1 MPVSLPRCSLSR
13 LSRILL
19 LEHANPPIQ
28 PHRNRGHRPP
38 ALRLRTH
45 PENHP
50 SLEGAWWKRTR
61 VAPVPNARGASLRA
75 SNPRTLRSGPHPA
88 KPETQLAKRS
98 RIRTEHGTP
107 LLLAPGG
114 SAFAPSLTHGAG
126 STPADREEQVRSRF
140 LLATVQNLYG
150 SRLQQGMVPRTRM
163 QNRSRSGGQDPLGG

>member
-1 MPVSLPRCSLSR
+1 MFFVPPV
-13 LSRILL
+13 
-19 LEHANPPIQ
+19 ANPSTGT
-28 PHRNRGHRPP
+28 RGSSHPTTPESRASPP
-38 ALRLRTH
+38 CSTASNAPR
-45 PENHP
+45 E
-50 SLEGAWWKRTR
+50 SS
-61 VAPVPNARGASLRA
+61 VAGRSMAEAHSSRACSECPRASLRA